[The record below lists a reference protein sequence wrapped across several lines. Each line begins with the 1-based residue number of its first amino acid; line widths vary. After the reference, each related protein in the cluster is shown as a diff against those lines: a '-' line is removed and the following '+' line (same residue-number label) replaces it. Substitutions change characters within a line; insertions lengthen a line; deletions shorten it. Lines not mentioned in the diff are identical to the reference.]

1 MQISMMKMTLM
12 GFIYM
17 TLQEKS
23 LKSHINFQRISH
35 LKELYTIKKLQADV
49 NLNLTSTSM

>member
-35 LKELYTIKKLQADV
+35 LKGLYTIKKLQADV